1 MGFMDKVKN
10 AIPETLGDEHI
21 RQINFDYKPENL
33 EDEPDELSNEENGK
47 TKKPKKDSRI
57 KQKSVRTRPEPKK
70 EEPKP
75 TPKRGIETFEIDDDE
90 DDFIDDERKA
100 IKLEDNYS
108 SRSIEEFDFDSED
121 DESFEIDESDGAE
134 DENDFDPSSFENL
147 DDEDELPGLEG
158 LSNTAETNLLN
169 GDPQESSNEHED
181 TDTPQTTDDETYSY
195 DEPVPTP
202 VTDEIEENEHIDS
215 GLIIPPRPKETPR
228 MNMDDKTEN
237 RIQELLVKARKEAD
251 IDELMPVN
259 AFDNVDFPIDSSGYR
274 TGIVDTFLYAARA
287 AVRQYSNQ
295 ITSLSKI
302 VEESADLLE
311 VSESSRLREAEEHKD
326 MVSKVEFEKVDT
338 ERRELEREVENLR
351 SRLGISV
358 EDDSADL
365 IFNVPT
371 VRKVIGKDTSE

>member
-158 LSNTAETNLLN
+158 LSNTAEANAINN
-169 GDPQESSNEHED
+169 GPQESSTEPED
-181 TDTPQTTDDETYSY
+181 AEIPQSTVDETYSY
-195 DEPVPTP
+195 DEPVSTS
-202 VTDEIEENEHIDS
+202 VNDEIEENENIEFEP
-215 GLIIPPRPKETPR
+215 IIPPRPKETPR

-326 MVSKVEFEKVDT
+326 MVSKVEFERVET

-358 EDDSADL
+358 EEDSADL

-371 VRKVIGKDTSE
+371 VRKVIGKDTQE